1 MENEKNL
8 LKKMKTESKEMLTM
22 IKKGIEKMEDVKNL
36 AITKGKI
43 EKIVDFL
50 QELEIDPIAW
60 GL

>member
-8 LKKMKTESKEMLTM
+8 LKKMKTESKEKLTM

>member
-1 MENEKNL
+1 MENEKKL

>member
-50 QELEIDPIAW
+50 QELEIDPIPW